1 MAYRANLYSH
11 GQMVI
16 TDKFRK
22 NFDQMIW
29 PKDNP
34 CRRRSCRFF
43 GDKSRCFE
51 PQTGRDAGRCNWFE
65 EDGK

>member
-11 GQMVI
+11 GQMCV

-22 NFDQMIW
+22 NFDQMTW

-43 GDKSRCFE
+43 GKPGCFE
-51 PQTGRDAGRCNWFE
+51 VQTGRGAERCNWYE
-65 EDGK
+65 KEKK